1 MFYRSHPSLIQRA
14 KVSPRIGRKRSQI
27 VRIVAGGLL
36 VTLMLFSI
44 TTAVQAQGIHRV
56 RVGETLGSIAAQ
68 YGTNISALASQNG
81 IANPNHIYVG
91 QQLSIPSGTGSASV
105 STYNKS
111 YTSYDKS
118 VVAPAPSWS
127 APTNTASAPTTACR
141 RSARAN
147 ELIHYVRAGDTLSG
161 IASRYGVG
169 LASLRSTNSLWSD
182 RIGVGQCLIIPSGL
196 RATPAPDR
204 SKEMPIMPAVVTPVA
219 LTIP

>member
-1 MFYRSHPSLIQRA
+1 MFYRSHSSLVQRA
-14 KVSPRIGRKRSQI
+14 EVSSRARREKLRII
-27 VRIVAGGLL
+27 RIVAGGLL

-44 TTAVQAQGIHRV
+44 TTAAQAQGIHRV

-68 YGTNISALASQNG
+68 YGTSINALASQNG

-91 QQLSIPSGTGSASV
+91 QQLSIPNGMRSASSSSRNVTV
-105 STYNKS
+105 SKRNWTALS
-111 YTSYDKS
+111 YVS
-118 VVAPAPSWS
+118 S
-127 APTNTASAPTTACR
+127 ASTMACR
-141 RSARAN
+141 RSARQN
-147 ELIHYVRAGDTLSG
+147 EMIHYVRAGDTLSG

-204 SKEMPIMPAVVTPVA
+204 SKEMPIMPAVVTPA
-219 LTIP
+219 SIAMP